1 VKKVGNDL
9 KIVNFWIL
17 NNSRDICDFGRYLLS
32 SSATSNGRHL
42 ATLECTPPATSFL
55 SVVGRAYK
63 QDLALASV
71 SLTYL
76 KRTNLKS
83 CSVRADFIIV
93 I

>member
-42 ATLECTPPATSFL
+42 ATLLEHHSH
-55 SVVGRAYK
+55 
-63 QDLALASV
+63 
-71 SLTYL
+71 
-76 KRTNLKS
+76 
-83 CSVRADFIIV
+83 V
-93 I
+93 IKCEMRWEKKLVCI